1 MLKINKEI
9 EEISKEV
16 KERRYEMSIFGFIVV
31 SVLMI
36 IFHYLIIKFE
46 IKSNP
51 DLFYAL
57 YCSDIDCI
65 LRKYD
70 KKRCKK
76 ILQDKLKEFNIE
88 FIDKDDVVS

>member
-1 MLKINKEI
+1 
-9 EEISKEV
+9 
-16 KERRYEMSIFGFIVV
+16 MSIFNFIVGL
-31 SVLMI
+31 VLMCLI
-36 IFHYLIIKFE
+36 VYLIIKFE
-46 IKSNP
+46 IKINP

-76 ILQDKLKEFNIE
+76 ILKDKLKEFNIE
-88 FIDKDDVVS
+88 FIDKDDDVS